1 MIRKARKEDFEK
13 LCTIYTSAQSYME
26 AHGNPQWPK
35 GHPSPEEIGSLIERD
50 VLYVVGDD
58 PHAAFALVEGEDPTY
73 GYIEGA
79 WSKKDP
85 YLTIHRMASDGKIRG
100 IAREIFAFAREKHPY
115 IRIDTHRKNKTMLH
129 ALEKFGFRACGVIYL
144 ANGDERL
151 AFDYYE
157 DPEKR

>member
-1 MIRKARKEDFEK
+1 MIRKARDEDFEK
-13 LCTIYTSAQSYME
+13 VCAIYVNAQRYME
-26 AHGNPQWPK
+26 AQKNPQWPK
-35 GHPSPEEIGSLIERD
+35 GHPSPEEIKGLIEKD
-50 VLYVVGDD
+50 VLYLVGEE

-79 WSKKDP
+79 WSRDEP
-85 YLTIHRMASDGKIRG
+85 YLTIHRIASDGQIKG
-100 IAREIFAFAREKHPY
+100 VARSIFEFASEKHPY

-129 ALEKFGFRACGVIYL
+129 ALEKFGFHACGVIYL

-157 DPEKR
+157 AP

>member
-1 MIRKARKEDFEK
+1 MIRKARDEDFEK
-13 LCTIYTSAQSYME
+13 VCAVYVSAQRSME
-26 AHGNPQWPK
+26 AQKNPQWPK
-35 GHPSPEEIGSLIERD
+35 GHPSPEEIKSLIERD
-50 VLYVVGDD
+50 VLYVVGEE

-79 WSKKDP
+79 WSRDEP
-85 YLTIHRMASDGKIRG
+85 YLTIHRIASDGQIKG
-100 IAREIFAFAREKHPY
+100 VARTIFEFARDKHPY

-129 ALEKFGFRACGVIYL
+129 ALEKFGFHACGVIYL

-157 DPEKR
+157 AP